1 MDDLGSSLRL
11 RQYRDVRPIILTAA
25 LAIVV
30 SSSGRMLKLGVV
42 FVLELP
48 AHGTTAAAISTM
60 SMSMSMSLVVFAH
73 VVLVDSISSSSG
85 GR

>member
-1 MDDLGSSLRL
+1 VRSL
-11 RQYRDVRPIILTAA
+11 PTIILTAA

-30 SSSGRMLKLGVV
+30 SRMLKLGVL

-48 AHGTTAAAISTM
+48 AHGTTAAMAATSSTAAAIST
-60 SMSMSMSLVVFAH
+60 MSMSMSLVVFAH